1 MNQINRRFIKV
12 LISIT
17 FLSIAIGLILI
28 ALQDNLV
35 FFHSPSE
42 VKEKKFLSTQR
53 IRVGGLVIKNSVNF
67 SPSKAVVSFQITDL
81 NENLQIVYQGILPDL
96 FREEQGIIAEGY
108 LISEDS
114 FEADQVLAKHDENYM
129 PPEVTKVLE
138 KSNY

>member
-1 MNQINRRFIKV
+1 MNQINQRFIKV

-28 ALQDNLV
+28 ALQNNLV

-67 SPSKAVVSFQITDL
+67 SPSKAIVSFQITDL
-81 NENLQIVYQGILPDL
+81 NENLQIIYQGILPDL

-129 PPEVTKVLE
+129 PPEIAETLKE
-138 KSNY
+138 K

>member
-1 MNQINRRFIKV
+1 MNQINQRFIKV

-67 SPSKAVVSFQITDL
+67 SPSKAIVSFQITDL

-129 PPEVTKVLE
+129 PPEIAETLKE
-138 KSNY
+138 K

>member
-12 LISIT
+12 LVSIT

-81 NENLQIVYQGILPDL
+81 NENLQIIYQGILPDL

-129 PPEVTKVLE
+129 PPEIAETLKG
-138 KSNY
+138 K

>member
-1 MNQINRRFIKV
+1 MNQINQRFIKV

-81 NENLQIVYQGILPDL
+81 NENLQIIYQGILPDL

-129 PPEVTKVLE
+129 PPEIAETLKE
-138 KSNY
+138 K

>member
-1 MNQINRRFIKV
+1 MNQLNRRFIKV
-12 LISIT
+12 LVSIT

-129 PPEVTKVLE
+129 PPEVKEALETK
-138 KSNY
+138 

>member
-1 MNQINRRFIKV
+1 MNQINQRFIKV

-81 NENLQIVYQGILPDL
+81 NENLQIIYQGILPDL

-114 FEADQVLAKHDENYM
+114 FEADQVIAKHDENYM
-129 PPEVTKVLE
+129 PPEIAETLKG
-138 KSNY
+138 K

>member
-1 MNQINRRFIKV
+1 MNQINQRFIKV

-67 SPSKAVVSFQITDL
+67 CL
-81 NENLQIVYQGILPDL
+81 NIL
-96 FREEQGIIAEGY
+96 
-108 LISEDS
+108 SEK
-114 FEADQVLAKHDENYM
+114 QNVH
-129 PPEVTKVLE
+129 
-138 KSNY
+138 

>member
-1 MNQINRRFIKV
+1 MNQINQRFIKV

-129 PPEVTKVLE
+129 PPEIAETLKE
-138 KSNY
+138 K

>member
-1 MNQINRRFIKV
+1 MNQINQRFIKV
-12 LISIT
+12 LVSIT

-81 NENLQIVYQGILPDL
+81 NENLQIIYQGILPDL

-129 PPEVTKVLE
+129 PPEIAETLKE
-138 KSNY
+138 K

>member
-1 MNQINRRFIKV
+1 MNQINQRFIKV

-81 NENLQIVYQGILPDL
+81 NENLQIIYQGILPDL

-129 PPEVTKVLE
+129 PPEIAETLKG
-138 KSNY
+138 K

>member
-129 PPEVTKVLE
+129 PPEIAETLKE
-138 KSNY
+138 K

>member
-1 MNQINRRFIKV
+1 MNQINQRFIKV

-129 PPEVTKVLE
+129 PPEIAETLKG
-138 KSNY
+138 K